1 MSKQLNELTGKGYLV
16 AKGQV
21 WVENYLETHTQAEL
35 AELCQFRKNGGPNAG
50 AVSVALK
57 SLGWAS
63 FSGQQPVK
71 LTATAKP
78 ATVKA
83 KPATADEFVGP
94 PVEKLLPGR
103 IEVLL
108 EMLGHDVHITGVI
121 AAIEENT
128 VAWCTQVRKM
138 GVDEKA
144 LMRAYTG
151 LTAWTLADQA
161 HEKREEKRLLPFVI
175 SKATVSTHQAIDDT
189 LRQKKERFEMLRYD
203 AELTAFYCAE

>member
-1 MSKQLNELTGKGYLV
+1 MARESKLIGLTDNELRALGTKGVAAKFYNGNVGAAWNALFNPKTGR
-16 AKGQV
+16 
-21 WVENYLETHTQAEL
+21 L
-35 AELCQFRKNGGPNAG
+35 ANDKQDTT
-50 AVSVALK
+50 
-57 SLGWAS
+57 
-63 FSGQQPVK
+63 PVK
-71 LTATAKP
+71 SIATAKP

-108 EMLGHDVHITGVI
+108 EMLGHDLHLTGVI
-121 AAIEENT
+121 AAIEENA
-128 VAWCTQVRKM
+128 VAWCTQIRKM
-138 GVDEKA
+138 GEDEKA